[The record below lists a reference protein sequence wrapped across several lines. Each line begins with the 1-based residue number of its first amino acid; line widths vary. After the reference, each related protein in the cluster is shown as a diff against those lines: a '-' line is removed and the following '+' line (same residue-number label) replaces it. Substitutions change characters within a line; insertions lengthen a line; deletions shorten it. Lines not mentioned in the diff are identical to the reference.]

1 MPMILGYWDV
11 RGVSWGP
18 PGRARWRRVGK
29 CCAPLGKC
37 CKAEAGSNQKLPQD
51 LLQRSPS
58 PLTPIILSGCW
69 HVCVCGVGGLVQVM
83 VLRELEVWK

>member
-1 MPMILGYWDV
+1 MPMILGYWDI

-37 CKAEAGSNQKLPQD
+37 CKAEAGSNQKFPQD

-58 PLTPIILSGCW
+58 PLTRSSYLVVGM
-69 HVCVCGVGGLVQVM
+69 CVCGVGGLVQVM